1 MKKYKRKFVCLLL
14 AFVLAC
20 SNIVSVSAED
30 TQEVQQ
36 TVYTENGLQYVIGED
51 GATIVGYEGEPT
63 QIVIPEILRG
73 KSVIA
78 IGKEAFYQCNSLEK
92 VTLPASIRT
101 LEISSFGECEQLTEI
116 NLPEGLERV
125 EQGALAQTRIEK
137 IHLPASCTYIDNM
150 ISTDYLKEFIVAK
163 ENETYYAVD
172 GVLMSNDQIW
182 IYPPAKEDS
191 TYIVPEYIHS
201 FDAGAFTGIK
211 YLKELNIGNAYVS
224 NIRYI
229 SCDILIGEEN
239 QFFIKK
245 EGVIYTIDEK
255 RVLRI
260 PKPLTGTIVI
270 QDGTEEIDA
279 MAGYEC
285 KFSEIIIPE
294 GIKKINGS
302 SAFGFCNNLKKV
314 KLPNSLEEIPGHTFA
329 HCSNLEEVIF
339 PSKLKKISMYA
350 FYKCKK
356 LNKLTVPAMV
366 DKIENGIFTDC
377 SNLEEIYF
385 EGEIP
390 SIEGNI
396 FSGIPQKIF
405 CYYSKKYNT
414 DMKEKKD
421 SLYGASQL
429 KWIPYDEKT
438 NLIYSGEIEDILRW
452 NIKKGRILTIEEGV
466 KMPDWKNAQKVPW
479 SIGGEEIKSAILS
492 YEVQNIG
499 KNAFAA
505 CPVISDIIIYNKNC
519 KIGNLEYLSPE
530 NITLHGYKGS
540 TAEKAAQK
548 YNFKFKKI
556 TEERI
561 FHQRIISSSLSKA
574 YGSSAFYL
582 NAKTTGNGKLTYTSN
597 NKKVVTISSKG
608 KIFIKGYG
616 STTILIKASKTSKYI
631 GAQKKITIKIVPN
644 KGSLKSVSSP
654 SKKKLKITW
663 KKDGSITAYQIY
675 ISKRKDFNKDTKQ
688 NTYSMKKTSTT
699 VSGWKSKTTYYVKIR
714 SYKTV
719 GKTKYYGAWSSVK
732 SIKVK

>member
-1 MKKYKRKFVCLLL
+1 MRKILCIVLILIISCFSILSYVYAEENTTLSTDLQTEQEQLQQQIENANGELSDVQEELSQNLQQVQQLDEKISKSQGELDELNVKMAKLQTSIEKVGSELQIAEDKYNKQRETLEQRLVTMYESGDTQYLDVILSSK
-14 AFVLAC
+14 
-20 SNIVSVSAED
+20 SVSDFLSNYFLITELTTYD
-30 TQEVQQ
+30 TD
-36 TVYTENGLQYVIGED
+36 L
-51 GATIVGYEGEPT
+51 
-63 QIVIPEILRG
+63 
-73 KSVIA
+73 
-78 IGKEAFYQCNSLEK
+78 LE
-92 VTLPASIRT
+92 
-101 LEISSFGECEQLTEI
+101 
-116 NLPEGLERV
+116 
-125 EQGALAQTRIEK
+125 
-137 IHLPASCTYIDNM
+137 
-150 ISTDYLKEFIVAK
+150 
-163 ENETYYAVD
+163 
-172 GVLMSNDQIW
+172 
-182 IYPPAKEDS
+182 
-191 TYIVPEYIHS
+191 
-201 FDAGAFTGIK
+201 
-211 YLKELNIGNAYVS
+211 
-224 NIRYI
+224 
-229 SCDILIGEEN
+229 
-239 QFFIKK
+239 
-245 EGVIYTIDEK
+245 
-255 RVLRI
+255 
-260 PKPLTGTIVI
+260 
-270 QDGTEEIDA
+270 
-279 MAGYEC
+279 
-285 KFSEIIIPE
+285 
-294 GIKKINGS
+294 
-302 SAFGFCNNLKKV
+302 
-314 KLPNSLEEIPGHTFA
+314 
-329 HCSNLEEVIF
+329 
-339 PSKLKKISMYA
+339 
-350 FYKCKK
+350 
-356 LNKLTVPAMV
+356 
-366 DKIENGIFTDC
+366 
-377 SNLEEIYF
+377 
-385 EGEIP
+385 
-390 SIEGNI
+390 
-396 FSGIPQKIF
+396 
-405 CYYSKKYNT
+405 